1 MTVPR
6 EMFERRVVRRCGVA
20 SVWICVFATLL
31 ACSRKSAEP
40 APRSAEP
47 AIAAEAQDAT
57 WRFAVSG
64 DSRNCGDL
72 VMPTIAAD
80 AAKHSPAFY
89 WHLGDYRAIFM
100 IDEDMEHPANGRAR
114 RLSHLQY
121 LKIAW
126 DDFIKNQITP
136 FSPIPVFLGIGNH
149 EMLFHKDRQDFVAK
163 FGNWLDASA
172 IQEQRLKDDPTDHS
186 VKSYYHWTRG
196 GVDFINMDNASKD
209 QFNDTQL
216 GWFKSVL
223 DRDKSNPD
231 IKTIVVGMHA
241 ALPESI
247 SRGHSMNESKD
258 GEKSGIQVYKELWS
272 AQNDAHKHVYVLA
285 SHSHF
290 FMDGVYN
297 TAYWR
302 QNAGVLPGWIV
313 GTAGAARIPLPE
325 KSGDALKAMV
335 NVYGYLVATVNPDG
349 QKDDTIRFEF
359 QQLEK
364 QSVPPA
370 VRASFTPTFVDWC
383 FDQNFQPKNEL
394 DILKSMEKRVLHR

>member
-1 MTVPR
+1 MS
-6 EMFERRVVRRCGVA
+6 ERRVVRTYRLA
-20 SVWICVFATLL
+20 SVCICFFATLL
-31 ACSRKSAEP
+31 ACGQKPVERPPGNTETQISP
-40 APRSAEP
+40 G
-47 AIAAEAQDAT
+47 AQDAT
-57 WRFAVSG
+57 WSFAVSG

-100 IDEDMEHPANGRAR
+100 IDEDMEQLANVRTNH
-114 RLSHLQY
+114 LSHLQY
-121 LKIAW
+121 LETAW

-136 FSPIPVFLGIGNH
+136 FNPIPVFLGIGNH
-149 EMLFHKDRQDFVAK
+149 EMLVHVDRKDFIAK
-163 FGNWLDASA
+163 FGNWLDAPA
-172 IQEQRLKDDPTDHS
+172 IQEQRLKDDPNDHR

-209 QFNDTQL
+209 QFDGTQL

-247 SRGHSMNESKD
+247 SRGHSMSESKE

-297 TAYWR
+297 TVYWK

-313 GTAGAARIPLPE
+313 GTAGAARIPLP
-325 KSGDALKAMV
+325 G
-335 NVYGYLVATVNPDG
+335 
-349 QKDDTIRFEF
+349 I
-359 QQLEK
+359 
-364 QSVPPA
+364 
-370 VRASFTPTFVDWC
+370 
-383 FDQNFQPKNEL
+383 
-394 DILKSMEKRVLHR
+394 

>member
-1 MTVPR
+1 
-6 EMFERRVVRRCGVA
+6 
-20 SVWICVFATLL
+20 
-31 ACSRKSAEP
+31 
-40 APRSAEP
+40 
-47 AIAAEAQDAT
+47 
-57 WRFAVSG
+57 
-64 DSRNCGDL
+64 
-72 VMPTIAAD
+72 
-80 AAKHSPAFY
+80 
-89 WHLGDYRAIFM
+89 M
-100 IDEDMEHPANGRAR
+100 IDEDMEHPANGRAG

-121 LKIAW
+121 LKTAW

-149 EMLFHKDRQDFVAK
+149 EMLVHKDREDFIAK

-172 IQEQRLKDDPTDHS
+172 IQEQRLKDDPNDHS

-209 QFNDTQL
+209 QFNDAQL

-223 DRDKSNPD
+223 DRDNSNPD

-258 GEKSGIQVYKELWS
+258 GEKRGIQVYKELWS

-302 QNAGVLPGWIV
+302 QNAGVHPGWIV
-313 GTAGAARIPLPE
+313 GTAGPPPAPPPD
-325 KSGDALKAMV
+325 KKGGGLKAV
-335 NVYGYLVATVNPDG
+335 GHVYGQLVATRSTQG
-349 QKDDTIRFEF
+349 TKEGS
-359 QQLEK
+359 L
-364 QSVPPA
+364 SV
-370 VRASFTPTFVDWC
+370 VFTHC
-383 FDQNFQPKNEL
+383 
-394 DILKSMEKRVLHR
+394 EKRKVP

>member
-1 MTVPR
+1 
-6 EMFERRVVRRCGVA
+6 
-20 SVWICVFATLL
+20 
-31 ACSRKSAEP
+31 
-40 APRSAEP
+40 
-47 AIAAEAQDAT
+47 
-57 WRFAVSG
+57 
-64 DSRNCGDL
+64 
-72 VMPTIAAD
+72 
-80 AAKHSPAFY
+80 
-89 WHLGDYRAIFM
+89 
-100 IDEDMEHPANGRAR
+100 
-114 RLSHLQY
+114 
-121 LKIAW
+121 
-126 DDFIKNQITP
+126 
-136 FSPIPVFLGIGNH
+136 
-149 EMLFHKDRQDFVAK
+149 
-163 FGNWLDASA
+163 
-172 IQEQRLKDDPTDHS
+172 
-186 VKSYYHWTRG
+186 
-196 GVDFINMDNASKD
+196 
-209 QFNDTQL
+209 
-216 GWFKSVL
+216 
-223 DRDKSNPD
+223 
-231 IKTIVVGMHA
+231 MHA

-247 SRGHSMNESKD
+247 SQGHSMSESED

-394 DILKSMEKRVLHR
+394 DILKSMEKRALHR

>member
-1 MTVPR
+1 
-6 EMFERRVVRRCGVA
+6 
-20 SVWICVFATLL
+20 
-31 ACSRKSAEP
+31 
-40 APRSAEP
+40 
-47 AIAAEAQDAT
+47 
-57 WRFAVSG
+57 
-64 DSRNCGDL
+64 
-72 VMPTIAAD
+72 MPTIAAD

-100 IDEDMEHPANGRAR
+100 IDEDMEHPANGRAG
-114 RLSHLQY
+114 RLSHLHY
-121 LKIAW
+121 RKTAW

-149 EMLFHKDRQDFVAK
+149 EMLVHKDREDFVAK
-163 FGNWLDASA
+163 FGNWLDAPA
-172 IQEQRLKDDPTDHS
+172 IREQRLKDDPTDHS

-209 QFNDTQL
+209 QFNDAQL

-223 DRDKSNPD
+223 DRDKSTPD

-313 GTAGAARIPLPE
+313 GTAGAARIPLPD
-325 KSGDALKAMV
+325 KSSDALKAMV